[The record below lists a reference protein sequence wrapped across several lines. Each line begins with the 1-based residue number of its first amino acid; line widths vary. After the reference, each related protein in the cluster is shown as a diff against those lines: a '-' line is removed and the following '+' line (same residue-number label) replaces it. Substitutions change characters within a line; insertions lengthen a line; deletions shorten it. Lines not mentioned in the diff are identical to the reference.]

1 MILHD
6 FDPVLIDLGFIQIR
20 WYSIAY
26 ILGIILGWIYANKI
40 IKNITIKHNF
50 LAIKK
55 KDFDDLIFY
64 LIIGI
69 VIGGRLGYVI
79 FYNPKYYLNN
89 LEEILM
95 IWQGGM
101 SFHGGLLGVIIT
113 TFLYSKKRQLSFFQ
127 LTDIIACCAPIGL
140 FFGRI
145 ANFINGELY
154 GKISD
159 LPWAV
164 IFPAGGNIP
173 RHPSQIYEALLEGVF
188 LFIIINL
195 LV

>member
-26 ILGIILGWIYANKI
+26 ILGIVLGWIYANKI
-40 IKNITIKHNF
+40 IKNITIRHNF

-69 VIGGRLGYVI
+69 IIGGRLGYAI

-113 TFLYSKKRQLSFFQ
+113 TLLYSKKKQISFLDLLKVIDQHLS
-127 LTDIIACCAPIGL
+127 
-140 FFGRI
+140 
-145 ANFINGELY
+145 
-154 GKISD
+154 
-159 LPWAV
+159 
-164 IFPAGGNIP
+164 
-173 RHPSQIYEALLEGVF
+173 
-188 LFIIINL
+188 
-195 LV
+195 